1 MRMGKNDNLA
11 PLKKRT
17 GAVTFFAQDIAGGD
31 SRENVK
37 KLFSLSFSPSAQFLA
52 EKRPPPFLPCGMENG
67 GERLGDRDHLR
78 ILEKRALLQRY
89 LPKQWIISSFSDSK
103 NNSTSTV
110 FLSGGKLGEF
120 FLLPLLEFLR
130 SGENPAGGRGEGRE
144 KDWSGKERGRME
156 SNLSVK
162 ERRGRGGGG
171 GRRHCTH
178 AGPREQNGSKQ
189 AKERALFPLFFR
201 ARGEEGAAVKWIG

>member
-1 MRMGKNDNLA
+1 MSLFC
-11 PLKKRT
+11 T
-17 GAVTFFAQDIAGGD
+17 GYRGGRFARKCQETFFTFLLPLCSVFGRETSAAFFAVWNGKWGGAFGR
-31 SRENVK
+31 SSQNIG
-37 KLFSLSFSPSAQFLA
+37 
-52 EKRPPPFLPCGMENG
+52 KRP
-67 GERLGDRDHLR
+67 
-78 ILEKRALLQRY
+78 LLQRS
-89 LPKQWIISSFSDSK
+89 LPKQWIISSFSDSI
-103 NNSTSTV
+103 NNSTSTL

>member
-1 MRMGKNDNLA
+1 MSRNFFHFPSP
-11 PLKKRT
+11 PL
-17 GAVTFFAQDIAGGD
+17 
-31 SRENVK
+31 
-37 KLFSLSFSPSAQFLA
+37 LSFWQGNVRRLFAVWNGKWGEAFGRSSQNIG
-52 EKRPPPFLPCGMENG
+52 KRP
-67 GERLGDRDHLR
+67 
-78 ILEKRALLQRY
+78 LLQRS
-89 LPKQWIISSFSDSK
+89 LPKQWIISSFSDSI
-103 NNSTSTV
+103 NNSTSTL

-189 AKERALFPLFFR
+189 AKERALLLLPGVGR
-201 ARGEEGAAVKWIG
+201 RGCKVDWLKGWRRRGKR